1 MFGIALKSLRAKWRD
16 YIVLF
21 IGLLISAAIFYMLSA
36 IALNQDF
43 LNSNSSIKLIV
54 PIFMVGE
61 VLLGIMTFVYLN
73 FANSFLLRLRQSE
86 YGLMSMLGAKKSQ
99 IGALLMKETLSLG
112 MIATVAGMV
121 LGMGLTAVS
130 GRFLMS
136 LLGLKLVNW
145 SVFSSKAIIVTLIVF
160 MALFLVNGLYNR
172 LRLRRQDTL
181 TLLQANQQVKQPK
194 ERKLLD
200 PVLGLIGLL
209 ILIASFVFMPH
220 AMKNGLGG
228 LIAALVMNVWGTY
241 WLISRTLKFVTYRL
255 RNSNFN
261 NRGLRSFLNG
271 QLLFRLP
278 DYQRMLTVLAIMF
291 GLALGAMSVGQ
302 GYYRS
307 LPQQAESTQ
316 PVTAAYPA
324 DKVNTKGIQGINW
337 QETYHYVVVD
347 DQVYFNR
354 QEFNAHKMPSIDFEG
369 NQTKLIWLTGDE
381 LTRKPGGLYPLVML
395 GNQILN
401 SEYGAQV
408 ALVDNQQQLMAKG
421 TPQGITLFRVQDFL
435 ANEQALTQKA
445 RQLKQQTGVSLANQ
459 VGVIPAYTMM
469 KSVFGGLEFMG
480 IFLGIAF
487 LAMLASTLM
496 FKVLSGVAAD
506 KSRYDILRMI
516 GTSPRQMTTTIMKD
530 LGILFGIP
538 MVIGIADVVY
548 GLQMFKPIMP
558 DPYMGFVPSLIG
570 ITILYIIYYL
580 MTVTL
585 YRRLIK

>member
-36 IALNQDF
+36 IALNQNF
-43 LNSNSSIKLIV
+43 LQSNSSIKLIV
-54 PIFMVGE
+54 PIFIVGE

-73 FANSFLLRLRQSE
+73 FANSFLLRLRQAE
-86 YGLMSMLGAKKSQ
+86 YGLMSMLGAKKGQ
-99 IGALLMKETLSLG
+99 IGALLMQETLSLG
-112 MIATVAGMV
+112 VVATVAGII

-130 GRFLMS
+130 GQFLMS
-136 LLGLKLVNW
+136 LLGIKLINW
-145 SVFSSKAIIVTLIVF
+145 SVFSGTAVMVTLVVF
-160 MALFLVNGLYNR
+160 MVLFLINGLYNR
-172 LRLRRQDTL
+172 IRLRRQDTL

-200 PVLGLIGLL
+200 PLLGLIGLL

-220 AMKNGLGG
+220 AMENGLGG
-228 LIAALVMNVWGTY
+228 LVTALVLNVWGTY

-278 DYQRMLTVLAIMF
+278 EYQRMLTVLAIMF

-302 GYYRS
+302 GYYRA
-307 LPQQAESTQ
+307 LPEQAASTQ
-316 PVTAAYPA
+316 PVTAAYPT
-324 DKVNTKGIQGINW
+324 DHMDTNGIKGISW
-337 QETYHYVVVD
+337 ESTYHYVVVD
-347 DQVYFNR
+347 NQVYFNR
-354 QEFNAHKMPSIDFEG
+354 QELNAHKMPSIEYQG
-369 NQTKLIWLTGDE
+369 NHNKLIWLTGDE
-381 LTRKPGGLYPLVML
+381 MAKMPGGLYPLMLL
-395 GNQILN
+395 GNQMIN
-401 SEYGAQV
+401 QTFGARV
-408 ALVDNQQQLMAKG
+408 SLVDNSQQLMAKG
-421 TPQGITLFRVQDFL
+421 TPQSIKLFRVKDFL
-435 ANEQALTQKA
+435 ANEKVLTKKA
-445 RQLKQQTGVSLANQ
+445 MQLEKQTGVKLANQ
-459 VGVIPAYTMM
+459 NGVIAAYTMM

-480 IFLGIAF
+480 VFLGIAF

-506 KSRYDILRMI
+506 KQRYKILSMI
-516 GTSPRQMTTTIMKD
+516 GTSPRQMTTTVMKD

-538 MVIGIADVVY
+538 MVIGIVDVIY
-548 GLQMFKPIMP
+548 GLQMFKPVMA
-558 DPYMGFVPSLIG
+558 DPYMGFLPSLIG
-570 ITILYIIYYL
+570 IAILYFIYYV
-580 MTVTL
+580 MTVML